1 MRVLLARRVKSALTD
16 FGITAI
22 NPSRRLRVTDE
33 DHRIMDTSHLLS
45 VSVTPVVLISACGL
59 VTLALYNRLG
69 TILARIRAFHQQ
81 KIELLKNL
89 HEHEVVEQQMLM
101 DMLDS
106 QIVGVTGKA
115 RVIQKGLYCLLAAI
129 AAFLL
134 CSLCVGVTELH
145 EWVGL
150 VALAMFFLGL
160 SLFLVGLGWAMWEL
174 KLSLSPLEE
183 ESTYLKTLAA
193 LYRAK
198 SQGGNRLKVAES
210 A

>member
-1 MRVLLARRVKSALTD
+1 
-16 FGITAI
+16 
-22 NPSRRLRVTDE
+22 
-33 DHRIMDTSHLLS
+33 MDTSHLLS
-45 VSVTPVVLISACGL
+45 VSIAPVMLISACGL

-89 HEHEVVEQQMLM
+89 HEHEVVEQQMLL
-101 DMLDS
+101 DILDS
-106 QIVGVTGKA
+106 QIVGITVKA

-134 CSLCVGVTELH
+134 CSLFAGATELH

-150 VALAMFFLGL
+150 IAVAMFFLGL

-174 KLSLSPLEE
+174 KLSLTPLDE